1 MQTRRTIFD
10 TPFVTVLARLWAR
23 VFFWCIG
30 WQPEGEAPRVR
41 CVMIAAPHTSN
52 WDLPIMLACAFL
64 LRAKLFWMTKAEV
77 FRIPLFGRFLKWLGG
92 IPIDRSRPNGVVGQ
106 CVELLKAHKDLILA
120 VPPEGTRKKVKAWK
134 TGFYHIALGAGVP
147 IALGYLDYG
156 RRRGGVMGFFHPTGD
171 YEADV
176 RAIQERYRHITPKY
190 PELSSLADEAE
201 KD

>member
-1 MQTRRTIFD
+1 
-10 TPFVTVLARLWAR
+10 
-23 VFFWCIG
+23 
-30 WQPEGEAPRVR
+30 
-41 CVMIAAPHTSN
+41 
-52 WDLPIMLACAFL
+52 
-64 LRAKLFWMTKAEV
+64 
-77 FRIPLFGRFLKWLGG
+77 IPLFGRFLKWLGG

-106 CVELLKAHKDLILA
+106 CVELLKAHEDLILA

-156 RRRGGVMGFFHPTGD
+156 RRRGGVMCFFHPTGD